1 MENFQKGLIGAHTV
15 ATAHIAGAFERM
27 RSEKGQGAV
36 EYAGMVLLVALVIA
50 AAITLLSGDNF
61 IGTAVKGKV
70 SEAFGKLTG

>member
-1 MENFQKGLIGAHTV
+1 MEKFQKSVIGAHTV
-15 ATAHIAGAFERM
+15 VTAHIAGAFDRM

-61 IGTAVKGKV
+61 IGTAVKTKV
-70 SEAFGKLTG
+70 GEAFDKLTG